1 MASVGTDD
9 QTDPVV
15 ATRFLQCWLVGN
27 IMGAL
32 AYGVSLTLSWNCIIL
47 LSRPTSTTPVRM
59 RRLLMAL
66 IVFMCMVSTAA
77 LILATGGVLRW
88 SQNPSTES
96 LLIELK
102 GSRVWGQPYSLVELI
117 LIVLATWCS
126 DGFMIW
132 RCIMLYSGVSS
143 KSRTAIISFAAFI
156 ITASFVAGICAMLTI
171 FNVVIWQRYSILSL
185 FALVSLVANG
195 SIASLIVARIVYH
208 QKFLRKIFGNDY
220 GSEYTKIM
228 SILVESASIT
238 LTLNFLHIILAAAYG
253 RVTAVESPANMI
265 IIKLIVQVNTISPI
279 LIIFRVAQGR
289 TWQVDPTRSSP
300 VINGVNLGHLSSLHF
315 AARDTHSVHS
325 LTTLDDSRHTVSA

>member
-126 DGFMIW
+126 DGFM
-132 RCIMLYSGVSS
+132 
-143 KSRTAIISFAAFI
+143 
-156 ITASFVAGICAMLTI
+156 
-171 FNVVIWQRYSILSL
+171 RYSILSL